1 MNMSCQWLLPP
12 FIEICMSVSSVSYV
26 HSFCKAAQAE
36 DAAKD
41 RISTTLF
48 KSQCAKGL
56 VAEFIFRPACCH
68 DNSHTSILYI
78 YSTCVCIHTYPCRWG
93 GALPSVRG
101 CGWGGALPSVRGCGW
116 HGALPSVWWYYTSI
130 DRARYTAHAETETQD
145 NYYYVR
151 TYFLQNTT
159 W

>member
-1 MNMSCQWLLPP
+1 
-12 FIEICMSVSSVSYV
+12 MSVSSVSYV

-78 YSTCVCIHTYPCRWG
+78 YTVHAYVYMHTPVDGEGHCQ
-93 GALPSVRG
+93 V
-101 CGWGGALPSVRGCGW
+101 
-116 HGALPSVWWYYTSI
+116 
-130 DRARYTAHAETETQD
+130 
-145 NYYYVR
+145 
-151 TYFLQNTT
+151 
-159 W
+159 